1 MWIEPPRVNFF
12 KKRNPGDFLM
22 LGKVESKR
30 RRGAASQSENKEVFY

>member
-30 RRGAASQSENKEVFY
+30 RRGAAV